1 MKRFI
6 TPVSFVLSLALAGIP
21 TVAFAQYNGSF
32 GSSSDNRDPFSRAGS
47 GDTSGLLNIINQAQ
61 LNSKNNPNYSAE
73 QNARINE
80 ATEDYRTRQ
89 LQMLRERNKKAT
101 PAGTTTAPV
110 VTPNK

>member
-6 TPVSFVLSLALAGIP
+6 TPVSLLLGVALAAMP
-21 TVAFAQYNGSF
+21 TVAVAQYNGSF

-61 LNSKNNPNYSAE
+61 LNSKNNPNYGAE

-80 ATEDYRTRQ
+80 ATEDFRARQ
-89 LQMLRERNKKAT
+89 MQVLRERNRKS
-101 PAGTTTAPV
+101 TTTAPV
-110 VTPNK
+110 VAPKP